1 MFEYSYLITF
11 YILFYFIYLT
21 NIFTYNNILN
31 KLIIIQKDN
40 DYKQEMMND
49 LRKMALDN
57 DTLTSN
63 IVIFFFFI
71 NSVIA

>member
-1 MFEYSYLITF
+1 
-11 YILFYFIYLT
+11 
-21 NIFTYNNILN
+21 
-31 KLIIIQKDN
+31 
-40 DYKQEMMND
+40 MMND

>member
-31 KLIIIQKDN
+31 KLIII
-40 DYKQEMMND
+40 
-49 LRKMALDN
+49 
-57 DTLTSN
+57 
-63 IVIFFFFI
+63 
-71 NSVIA
+71 